1 MKPVVLLRSVSGAI
15 SEAAARGPPVSPA
28 ESVLRKKQTTELR
41 TSWNLILR

>member
-28 ESVLRKKQTTELR
+28 ESFLRKKTNNRVADKLEPYP
-41 TSWNLILR
+41 